1 MDIGRQRKIDK
12 EKEGNIDRETDGL
25 RLRGILWADGLRLR
39 DIGRGT

>member
-25 RLRGILWADGLRLR
+25 RLRGI
-39 DIGRGT
+39 GRWT

>member
-25 RLRGILWADGLRLR
+25 RLRGIL
-39 DIGRGT
+39 